1 MINITVCFVQVADED
16 AIIARRHQVAMVTF
30 TNPFSVA
37 VRGMLTVAGS
47 GLLEDKV
54 LIKYVKSFPVQSQFT
69 TVQSNLILFC
79 TDCNLVS

>member
-1 MINITVCFVQVADED
+1 MQSALVTISFIFVQVADED
-16 AIIARRHQVAMVTF
+16 AIIVHRQHVAMVTF

-54 LIKYVKSFPVQSQFT
+54 LIKYV
-69 TVQSNLILFC
+69 
-79 TDCNLVS
+79 